1 VQLTAINYQSQKE
14 WVVTYL
20 ARMSSSKMVL
30 KCIGPKCVT
39 SRLYR
44 DIEIHM
50 NVCVVYIHFMTW
62 RVRVFF
68 FLEIPSAK
76 ESEAYNRLR
85 GLIKRQLLHF
95 ADETIKA
102 CASSPMSPSL
112 LLQVASE
119 PEPTLQQQ
127 KARHQILIE
136 AS

>member
-1 VQLTAINYQSQKE
+1 MCCIYSFHDLE
-14 WVVTYL
+14 
-20 ARMSSSKMVL
+20 SKSF
-30 KCIGPKCVT
+30 C
-39 SRLYR
+39 
-44 DIEIHM
+44 
-50 NVCVVYIHFMTW
+50 
-62 RVRVFF
+62 F

>member
-1 VQLTAINYQSQKE
+1 
-14 WVVTYL
+14 
-20 ARMSSSKMVL
+20 
-30 KCIGPKCVT
+30 
-39 SRLYR
+39 
-44 DIEIHM
+44 M